1 MNFETAKRMGDAF
14 NSFSSNKN
22 KNFVYIS
29 ANHAPPFLPRY
40 LENKIKAENYLKERE
55 NFNFYS
61 VRPGIITDSKR
72 FFTIPLGYA
81 VDALNFL
88 Q

>member
-14 NSFSSNKN
+14 NSFKEDKN

-40 LENKIKAENYLKERE
+40 LENKIKAENYLKDLE

-61 VRPGIITDSKR
+61 VRPGIITSNER
-72 FFTIPLGYA
+72 IVTVPLGYA
-81 VDALNFL
+81 VDALHFL
-88 Q
+88 